1 MQCFK
6 DFLAE
11 ITRRDKLSD
20 ENKSTMIEI
29 TTLSLGFLI
38 TRIVKKRE
46 LVVALCQPNYAYSK
60 EEIWLKTAIP
70 LLQHDSPLK
79 HCEV

>member
-1 MQCFK
+1 
-6 DFLAE
+6 
-11 ITRRDKLSD
+11 
-20 ENKSTMIEI
+20 MIEI

-46 LVVALCQPNYAYSK
+46 LVVALCQLYYAYSK
-60 EEIWLKTAIP
+60 EEICLQTAIP
-70 LLQHDSPLK
+70 LLQHDGPLK

>member
-29 TTLSLGFLI
+29 TTLSSGFLI

-46 LVVALCQPNYAYSK
+46 LVVAL
-60 EEIWLKTAIP
+60 
-70 LLQHDSPLK
+70 
-79 HCEV
+79 